1 MRYLIINKDE
11 IDHKEDTMY
20 YPAGYNP
27 MHEVQSWQYVRQIAR
42 AAIRGDEI
50 PAILV
55 DGENLLAG
63 THRAAANDLL
73 ERMGY
78 GRLIDAVELEDIED
92 DTLRE
97 RLVEAV
103 QGDNPGEDIQEIWD
117 DGR

>member
-1 MRYLIINKDE
+1 
-11 IDHKEDTMY
+11 MY

-27 MHEVQSWQYVRQIAR
+27 LHEVYSWHYVRQIAR

-50 PAILV
+50 PPILV

-78 GRLIDAVELEDIED
+78 GRLIDDVELEDVED
-92 DTLRE
+92 DALRE
-97 RLVEAV
+97 QLIEAV
-103 QGDNPGEDIQEIWD
+103 QGDNMGEEIQRLWD
-117 DGR
+117 DRR